1 MTEIVGILNL
11 TEDSFSDGGQFN
23 TVAKAQKRV
32 DQLFEQGAD
41 MIDIGAESTRPG
53 AEEVAVLDEWNRLE
67 PVIKNL
73 RKNYPPEKFSID
85 TRHSEIVERVVDL
98 WSPEL
103 TINDVT
109 GLHDDRMV
117 EVVASSGLKV
127 IVSHIPKDANG
138 DIVRAH
144 EIKMTSPDQVR
155 DELITKYIQ
164 IISRGIVWNNIIID
178 PGIGF
183 GKSPQLNKDLLWFS
197 RLAPNIPVMIG
208 HSRKRFLGARRMQE
222 SANVRAGFVAAKAG
236 ASYLRVHDVAAHV
249 QMLKDL
255 SS

>member
-1 MTEIVGILNL
+1 MTEVVGILNL

-23 TVAKAQKRV
+23 SVAKAQKRV

-53 AEEVAVLDEWNRLE
+53 AQEVAVEEEWNRLE
-67 PVIKNL
+67 PVIKSL
-73 RKNYPPEKFSID
+73 QESFPPEKFSID

-109 GLHDDRMV
+109 GLYDDRMV
-117 EVVASSGLKV
+117 EVIANSGLKV
-127 IVSHIPKDANG
+127 IVSHLPKAANG
-138 DIVRAH
+138 NISRAH
-144 EIKMTSPDQVR
+144 EIKMTSQDQVR

-164 IISRGIVWNNIIID
+164 IISRGIVWNNIIVD

-183 GKSPQLNKDLLWFS
+183 GKSPQLNRDLLWFS
-197 RLAPNIPVMIG
+197 RLVPSIPVMIG

-222 SANVRAGFVAAKAG
+222 PANVRAGLIAAKAG
-236 ASYLRVHDVAAHV
+236 ATHLRVHDVAAHV
-249 QMLKDL
+249 RMLKDL